1 MAGREEAEA
10 LAGTGRGGVGVPI
23 STVGV
28 EWGNGFGGEVGSWGK
43 GGTGGA
49 PGPTKVSASNP
60 KEVTNGWKC

>member
-10 LAGTGRGGVGVPI
+10 LAGTGRGGC
-23 STVGV
+23 
-28 EWGNGFGGEVGSWGK
+28 EVGSWGK